1 MQNSPSP
8 ALLVLLV
15 VGLLLIAGLGWL
27 VITYFTK
34 HMAEMSE
41 GEREDVNSNASIWA
55 LIGVLPTLGISIVLK
70 DEYTLPTKG
79 AGLLAGVLLI
89 LFSVTGHLGALLKR
103 DKSASPALLISSLLL
118 SLLMPLFALPLAG
131 YALSS
136 PKNALTGIA
145 LIMAGIFG
153 AIVGLLFYLA
163 LM

>member
-8 ALLVLLV
+8 AFLALLV

-27 VITYFTK
+27 VITYFNKYMTQ
-34 HMAEMSE
+34 MSE
-41 GEREDVNSNASIWA
+41 GEREDVNSNASRWA
-55 LIGVLPTLGISIVLK
+55 LIGVLPSWGISIVLK
-70 DEYTLPTKG
+70 DEYALRGKG
-79 AGLLAGVLLI
+79 GGLLLCVLII

-153 AIVGLLFYLA
+153 AFVGLLFYLA
-163 LM
+163 